1 MRKENN
7 QCQMLYEKKRIENS
21 WQDSTQLSFQF
32 VKKKKK
38 ERKKLKGS
46 LSRKRDH

>member
-1 MRKENN
+1 MARFHPTKLPI
-7 QCQMLYEKKRIENS
+7 C
-21 WQDSTQLSFQF
+21 
-32 VKKKKK
+32 KKKKK